1 MLRNHIEYC
10 HVALCHGCSKHK
22 GTCLNLIRNN
32 RILRPVKSAYTFDL
46 DHIRTCASDIS
57 SHAVQEVGNIYYMRL
72 FCHIFKNR
80 HTLCH
85 RSCHHHI
92 DRSSY
97 ADNVKINMASH
108 KSVRIGKNLSVLN
121 LHFRSKGTESLQMLI
136 DRSASDIAPAR
147 KCHFRV
153 LILTEKGS

>member
-1 MLRNHIEYC
+1 
-10 HVALCHGCSKHK
+10 
-22 GTCLNLIRNN
+22 
-32 RILRPVKSAYTFDL
+32 
-46 DHIRTCASDIS
+46 
-57 SHAVQEVGNIYYMRL
+57 
-72 FCHIFKNR
+72 
-80 HTLCH
+80 
-85 RSCHHHI
+85 
-92 DRSSY
+92 
-97 ADNVKINMASH
+97 MASH